1 MQSDRIPWLLW
12 LLGSWRGTVEAMADQ
27 ASLHR
32 TWLVRTALP
41 VQQAPLL
48 QSHLCSPPERCLQA
62 HRRRVAPHKVALL
75 GTCLRLV
82 GIRPPVLTAGD
93 SPVPTRCGQ
102 EGATPRVTRAPQL
115 LQARTVAELDPSPT
129 LTPAGGLAAA
139 QVGQA
144 ATGVALSMMALHEEK
159 AVNKFGSPSLVESLP
174 WADCLASTWS
184 LRSARRLQLGE
195 AAFERL
201 LAWANLVLWF
211 LWAQMLTTWHQP
223 WLPEVQRTHI
233 ILMGIAVAAVRE
245 GIFDLVDGDEKDLHT
260 GTLLRSMLGV
270 AALQVD
276 LCEASQG
283 VTTFLQ
289 SHTCLHM
296 LPPKPA
302 LPSVSGWAECT

>member
-1 MQSDRIPWLLW
+1 MQSDRIQWLLW
-12 LLGSWRGTVEAMADQ
+12 LLGSWRETVEAMADQ

-41 VQQAPLL
+41 VQQAPQL
-48 QSHLCSPPERCLQA
+48 QSHQGSPPQRCLQV
-62 HRRRVAPHKVALL
+62 HRRRVAPRKVALL

-82 GIRPPVLTAGD
+82 GIRPLVLTAGD
-93 SPVPTRCGQ
+93 SPVRTRCGQ

-129 LTPAGGLAAA
+129 LTPVEGLAAV

-144 ATGVALSMMALHEEK
+144 ATGVEWSLMALNEEK
-159 AVNKFGSPSLVESLP
+159 ALQRFGSPSLVESLP
-174 WADCLASTWS
+174 WADCLASTWT

-201 LAWANLVLWF
+201 LVWANLVLWF
-211 LWAQMLTTWHQP
+211 LWAQVLTTWHQP

-233 ILMGIAVAAVRE
+233 ILMGIAAAAVRE
-245 GIFDLVDGDEKDLHT
+245 GIFDLVDGEEKVLHT

-283 VTTFLQ
+283 VTTFEK
-289 SHTCLHM
+289 SHASLRM
-296 LPPKPA
+296 RPPMW
-302 LPSVSGWAECT
+302 LG